1 MKTVIE
7 IVKAYL
13 DENGFDGLYSPVE
26 CGCKKDDLAPCG
38 SDFAMCEPG
47 YLQECD
53 CGDHDWHIC
62 QDKTPNA
69 KSEPTSGMAAK
80 VGSTDGLEG

>member
-1 MKTVIE
+1 MATVIE
-7 IVKAYL
+7 IVRLHLEA
-13 DENGFDGLYSPVE
+13 NGFDGLYSPGE

-53 CGDHDWHIC
+53 CGDHDWHIG

-69 KSEPTSGMAAK
+69 RT
-80 VGSTDGLEG
+80 VGPDAGLSRQVPHE

>member
-1 MKTVIE
+1 MTTVIE
-7 IVKAYL
+7 IVRMHLEA
-13 DENGFDGLYSPVE
+13 NGFDGLYSPAE

-53 CGDHDWHIC
+53 CGDHDWHIG
-62 QDKTPNA
+62 QDKPVPNA
-69 KSEPTSGMAAK
+69 Q
-80 VGSTDGLEG
+80 

>member
-1 MKTVIE
+1 MTTVIE
-7 IVKAYL
+7 IVRLHLEA
-13 DENGFDGLYSPVE
+13 NGFDGLYSPEE

-53 CGDHDWHIC
+53 CGYHDWHIG
-62 QDKTPNA
+62 QDKPNVGA
-69 KSEPTSGMAAK
+69 KLETTAPAK
-80 VGSTDGLEG
+80 N